1 MVRDRAIVTGSN
13 PVLTTIV
20 YSNKITPHM
29 KKLNKEEMEL
39 RQAEADIRKSII
51 KSLEDLKA
59 KIESD
64 DDLPEGPQDI
74 EFLVD
79 VDDKV
84 DEILNAWY
92 Y

>member
-1 MVRDRAIVTGSN
+1 
-13 PVLTTIV
+13 
-20 YSNKITPHM
+20 M

-79 VDDKV
+79 VDDRV